1 MLSQVNNY
9 TINIRIRSF
18 NLQKDNKQH
27 VITETTNS

>member
-9 TINIRIRSF
+9 IINTRIRSF
-18 NLQKDNKQH
+18 NLQKDNKQR